1 MTAPIRFG
9 DLLAAELVKIR
20 TLPATWIAL
29 TGALA
34 ANGALGVLAATDA
47 VRVAGPDGPVP
58 IARLGAPLLVPGYV
72 FAAIAV
78 FAAGSE
84 FRGGQV
90 RVSLLAGP
98 GRTRLFAAKSTV
110 CAFVSLLGAVLVVL
124 PFPRAAAGTG
134 LPALVTAYLLLALVG
149 YGFAVIARTVVAPLA
164 VLSAT
169 ALLVTPMLRGV
180 VPDLVKY
187 LPHDAALSLV
197 GLPGGPSALGRAGGL
212 LALSSWAAGCVVA
225 AWLVFVRRDA

>member
-1 MTAPIRFG
+1 MTA
-9 DLLAAELVKIR
+9 LLAAELAKIR
-20 TLPATWIAL
+20 TLPAVWIAL
-29 TGALA
+29 TAALA
-34 ANGALGVLAATDA
+34 ANSVLGVLAATDA

-58 IARLGAPLLVPGYV
+58 VARLGAPLLAPVYV
-72 FAAIAV
+72 FVAIAV

-90 RVSLLAGP
+90 RISLLAVP
-98 GRTRLFAAKSTV
+98 RRTRLFAAKSAV
-110 CAFVSLLGAVLVVL
+110 CALVSVFAAVLVVL

-149 YGFAVIARTVVAPLA
+149 YGFAVIVRTVVTPLA
-164 VLSAT
+164 VLSAA
-169 ALLVTPMLRGV
+169 ALLVAPMLRGV
-180 VPDLVKY
+180 VPGLVKY

-197 GLPGGPSALGRAGGL
+197 GLPGGPAALGRAGGL
-212 LALSSWAAGCVVA
+212 LALSSWAAGCVAA